1 MAAPETA
8 TQVTAAAVDVGQ
20 KLNIQKHIAERRI
33 EYLLGSLIAY
43 QVGLLDKVVTYGAG
57 VCV

>member
-1 MAAPETA
+1 MNDQVAGE
-8 TQVTAAAVDVGQ
+8 VTAAAMDVGQ
-20 KLNIQKHIAERRI
+20 KANIVKHLVERRI

-43 QVGLLDKVVTYGAG
+43 QIGLLDRLIEYGAG

>member
-1 MAAPETA
+1 MQDQVASE
-8 TQVTAAAVDVGQ
+8 VTAAAMDVGQ
-20 KLNIQKHIAERRI
+20 KANIVRHLVERRI

-43 QVGLLDKVVTYGAG
+43 QIGLLDRLIEYGAG

>member
-1 MAAPETA
+1 MATPDTA
-8 TQVTAAAVDVGQ
+8 TEVTAAGIDVVQ
-20 KLNIQKHIAERRI
+20 KVNIVKHIVERRI

-43 QVGLLDKVVTYGAG
+43 QMGLLDKLVTYGAG

>member
-1 MAAPETA
+1 MAAPDTA

-20 KLNIQKHIAERRI
+20 KLNILKHIAERRI

-43 QVGLLDKVVTYGAG
+43 QIGLLDKVVTYGAG

>member
-1 MAAPETA
+1 MAAPDTA
-8 TQVTAAAVDVGQ
+8 TEVTAVAMDMTQ
-20 KLNIQKHIAERRI
+20 KVNIMKHIVERRI

-43 QVGLLDKVVTYGAG
+43 QMGLLDKLVEYGAG

>member
-1 MAAPETA
+1 MKD
-8 TQVTAAAVDVGQ
+8 QVISEVTTAAVDVGQ
-20 KLNIQKHIAERRI
+20 KVNILKHIADRRI

-43 QVGLLDKVVTYGAG
+43 QIGLLDKVVTYGAG

>member
-8 TQVTAAAVDVGQ
+8 TEVTAAAMDVGQ
-20 KLNIQKHIAERRI
+20 KLNIMKHIAERRI

-43 QVGLLDKVVTYGAG
+43 QIGLLDRMVEYGAG

>member
-8 TQVTAAAVDVGQ
+8 TEVTAVAMDVGS
-20 KLNIQKHIAERRI
+20 KLNIMKHIAERRI

-43 QVGLLDKVVTYGAG
+43 QIGLLDKLVNYGAG
-57 VCV
+57 VCM

>member
-1 MAAPETA
+1 MQDQVIESTKVAMDV
-8 TQVTAAAVDVGQ
+8 TQKV
-20 KLNIQKHIAERRI
+20 NILKHIAERRI
-33 EYLLGSLIAY
+33 EYLLGTLIAY

>member
-1 MAAPETA
+1 MAAPDTA
-8 TQVTAAAVDVGQ
+8 TEVTAAAMDVGQ
-20 KLNIQKHIAERRI
+20 KLNIMKHIAERRI

-43 QVGLLDKVVTYGAG
+43 QIGLLDRLVEYGAG